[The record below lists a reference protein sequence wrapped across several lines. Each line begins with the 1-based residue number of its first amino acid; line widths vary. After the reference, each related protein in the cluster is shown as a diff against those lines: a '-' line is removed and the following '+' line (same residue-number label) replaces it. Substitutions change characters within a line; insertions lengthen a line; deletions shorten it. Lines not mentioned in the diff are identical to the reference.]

1 MPVAPGR
8 RPIAT
13 GKDAVMIAGHQC
25 APRRRRNRAARVA
38 DFPLELAEPGDPRDG
53 GVTGEPANR
62 LGRHRAAPLELTG
75 GRALDPGQRVRGG
88 RDDQLR
94 SRPRA
99 VRTADLGSLA
109 AATAAADLHQGVGQS
124 LSGTPIVA
132 LRGPGIGLNRGPD
145 DGAGVWRDLALDPD
159 QSVDRLANLQ
169 VAPPVRPVRVVPRA
183 LYIHSVLEVPSDA
196 RKLTVVHVP
205 GGLEQSGLGLVH

>member
-75 GRALDPGQRVRGG
+75 GRAPDP
-88 RDDQLR
+88 
-94 SRPRA
+94 RPR
-99 VRTADLGSLA
+99 
-109 AATAAADLHQGVGQS
+109 
-124 LSGTPIVA
+124 
-132 LRGPGIGLNRGPD
+132 
-145 DGAGVWRDLALDPD
+145 
-159 QSVDRLANLQ
+159 
-169 VAPPVRPVRVVPRA
+169 
-183 LYIHSVLEVPSDA
+183 
-196 RKLTVVHVP
+196 VP
-205 GGLEQSGLGLVH
+205 GGPGDPPRARAPALRMGRLRIPA